1 MIQRPEWNSSY
12 AMNQEKESEL
22 WAVLSEQEKRTC
34 TAEHMWTNVRVS
46 STPNPRFF
54 RLYGWLY
61 SPLFDTQTGKIYQSI
76 IQENI
81 QDIIFVDGHILF
93 LTRSNFDASDEL
105 LIFSENFE
113 FQKKWISQYKDGRTS
128 IEKIEN
134 MSQTGITLI
143 LKEFNYTTSKESS
156 RKEMISF

>member
-1 MIQRPEWNSSY
+1 M
-12 AMNQEKESEL
+12 
-22 WAVLSEQEKRTC
+22 
-34 TAEHMWTNVRVS
+34 
-46 STPNPRFF
+46 
-54 RLYGWLY
+54 
-61 SPLFDTQTGKIYQSI
+61 
-76 IQENI
+76 I

-113 FQKKWISQYKDGRTS
+113 FQKKWISQYKDGRAS